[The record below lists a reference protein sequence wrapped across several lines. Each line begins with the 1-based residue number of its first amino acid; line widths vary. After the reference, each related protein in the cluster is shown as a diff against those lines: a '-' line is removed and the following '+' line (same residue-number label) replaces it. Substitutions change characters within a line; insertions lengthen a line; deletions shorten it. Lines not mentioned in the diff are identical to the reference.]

1 MMRDIAA
8 TEREVIEVDLFVRA
22 LQRAYDY
29 DFGQYAP
36 ASLQRRVRQLA
47 AQLECSSISAL
58 TARALHEPELL
69 PRLLEGLTVPVSEMF
84 RDPAVF
90 RALREQVLPVLASYP
105 HINIWQAGCARGEEA
120 YSLAI
125 LLEEAGLYERSRIYA
140 TDLSAGALRRAEEG
154 IYSMQEAQQWSRNYQ
169 ASSGIRSLADYYRAR
184 YGLLKLDQRLRRN
197 ITFAQHNLVSD
208 KVFCEAHLVMCR
220 NVLIYF
226 ANPLQDRC
234 LGLFRDSLV
243 RGGFLCLGLRESI
256 DYASNATH
264 FAVLDPRLRL
274 YRLADASTAVGDFR

>member
-1 MMRDIAA
+1 MRDIAA
-8 TEREVIEVDLFVRA
+8 IEREVIEVDLFVRA

-36 ASLQRRVRQLA
+36 ASLQRRIRQLA
-47 AQLECSSISAL
+47 VQLECPSISAL

-140 TDLSAGALRRAEEG
+140 TDLSADALRRAEEG

-169 ASSGIRSLADYYRAR
+169 ASGGTHSLADYYRAR

-226 ANPLQDRC
+226 SNPLQNRC

-256 DYASNATH
+256 DYASNAAH
-264 FAVLDPRLRL
+264 FVALDPRLRL
-274 YRLADASTAVGDFR
+274 YRLTGLPTATGLAR